1 MHVDPFAALADPT
14 RRRVLDALRGGE
26 RTVNDVVDVVQ
37 IHQSGVSRHLQVL
50 KDAGFVTVRAD
61 GPYRYY
67 ALAPAPFEELEH
79 WLAAYRDVWSARLDR
94 FGAALAAR
102 AMARAQ
108 QQQQQQQQQQPMAPP
123 TKKP

>member
-1 MHVDPFAALADPT
+1 MVTHVDPFAALAEPT
-14 RRRVLDALRGGE
+14 RRRVLEALRGGE

-50 KDAGFVTVRAD
+50 KDAGFVTVRAE

-67 ALAPAPFEELEH
+67 ALAPAPFDELDQ
-79 WLAAYRDVWSARLDR
+79 WLSAYRDIWSARLDR

-108 QQQQQQQQQQPMAPP
+108 QQHTAPNAKEP
-123 TKKP
+123 